1 MRESKVIELHKE
13 NVNYHLNFTYFNNRL
28 CTPFKI
34 TFCVIFEL
42 YC

>member
-13 NVNYHLNFTYFNNRL
+13 NVNDHLNFTCFNNRI
-28 CTPFKI
+28 CTPFKSL
-34 TFCVIFEL
+34 CVIFEL